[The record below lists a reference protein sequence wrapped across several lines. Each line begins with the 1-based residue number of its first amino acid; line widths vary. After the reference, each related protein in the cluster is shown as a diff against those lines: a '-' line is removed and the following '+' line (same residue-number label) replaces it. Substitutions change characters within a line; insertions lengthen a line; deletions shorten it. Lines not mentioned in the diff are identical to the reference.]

1 LLQLRR
7 RRTVKHVSGILAL
20 VVAAGFSGSAFAD
33 GTLYAHLGG
42 EAGVGAIATSLID
55 HVAGDPALGRS
66 FEGTNLALIK
76 QHLAAQLCELSG
88 GPCHYDGDNMRDVHA
103 GHDISE
109 AEFYGLVSAL
119 RVILQQRGVAL
130 ADRNR
135 LLALLAPM
143 KRDVVR
149 VPPAGK

>member
-1 LLQLRR
+1 ML
-7 RRTVKHVSGILAL
+7 T
-20 VVAAGFSGSAFAD
+20 VAAAFSGGAFAEA
-33 GTLYAHLGG
+33 TLYQHLGG
-42 EAGVGAIATSLID
+42 EAGVSAIATSLVD
-55 HVAGDPALGRS
+55 RVAGDPALGRS
-66 FEGTNLALIK
+66 FKGTNLALIK

-88 GPCHYDGDNMRDVHA
+88 GPRHYDGDNMRDVHA

-109 AEFYGLVSAL
+109 AEFYGLVIAL
-119 RVILQQRGVAL
+119 REILQERGIAL

-149 VPPAGK
+149 VPAAGK